1 MFGHPNNMLKSLSSA
16 DSQPVKILGCGSR
29 LNGFCF
35 RARGKHIMDKR
46 TEKLKKNLA
55 KNGFADIECSE
66 WRSSVR
72 LEGERESWDKV
83 VRAGKIAAKAGFK
96 AVVNDI
102 TLKGFTL
109 PPIKEPSIKDSS
121 LEGLAPDVLII
132 GGGVIGCAIARELSK
147 YAMDIIL
154 LEKESDIAMH
164 TSSRND
170 GMIHPGIAS
179 HPGTLRGEMNV
190 RGNLLYTDL
199 CRDLSVPFERY
210 GSLVLYSSEMFGMV
224 LAPIF
229 ARRERLLGIEGHK
242 ISRRR
247 LEEIEPNITDKA
259 VGAFEYPSSG
269 VLSPYKLTVALADNA
284 VENGVRF
291 SLDTIVKSIE
301 SKDGKITGV
310 TTNRGVLRPRLVIN
324 AAGVYADTI
333 AKMAGDGFFT
343 IHPRKGECAILDK
356 KKGPLV
362 TRSMGMIDISMAS
375 SDTKGGGV
383 MRTIDNNVLVG
394 PDAYEQP
401 FREDYSTNAKNMEA
415 LLSKHLP
422 LIKGFSKS
430 DVITYFSG
438 IRASTY
444 EEEFIIEKSD
454 YVMNLVHAAG
464 IQSPGLAS
472 APAIA
477 ERIAAITVEVLTA
490 ETAVV
495 PNEKFNPRRR
505 VSPVMAKLSL
515 AEKHAAI
522 KENPDYGNVICRCEG
537 ISKGEIID
545 TIKSPLPAVSVDAVK
560 RRSRPGMGRCQG
572 SFCSPLVMQI
582 ICEQTGMKPC
592 EVTKNGEGSNI
603 VFSG

>member
-1 MFGHPNNMLKSLSSA
+1 MFPGTGSGRL
-16 DSQPVKILGCGSR
+16 QRSR
-29 LNGFCF
+29 LLLWQRKFMEN
-35 RARGKHIMDKR
+35 RLI
-46 TEKLKKNLA
+46 KLNKAFSKNSFT
-55 KNGFADIECSE
+55 GIECTE

-72 LEGERESWDKV
+72 LEGEYDDWNRIVK
-83 VRAGKIAAKAGFK
+83 AGKLAAKAGYK

-102 TLKGFTL
+102 KLSGFT
-109 PPIKEPSIKDSS
+109 PPPVKEPGVKDNT
-121 LEGLAPDVLII
+121 LEGLTPDVLVI

-147 YAMDIIL
+147 RKLDILL
-154 LEKESDIAMH
+154 LEKESDVALQ

-190 RGNLLYTDL
+190 RGNFLYTDL

-210 GSLVLYSSEMFGMV
+210 GSLILYSSKAFG
-224 LAPIF
+224 LLLTPLF
-229 ARRERLLGIEGHK
+229 ARREKLLGIEGRK

-247 LEEIEPNITDKA
+247 LVEIEPNITDKA

-284 VENGVRF
+284 VENGVRI
-291 SLDTIVKSIE
+291 SLNTIVKSME
-301 SKDGKITGV
+301 TQGGKITGV
-310 TTNRGVLRPRLVIN
+310 ATNHGVVHPRLVIN
-324 AAGVYADTI
+324 AAGVFADTI
-333 AKMAGDGFFT
+333 AGMADDRFFT

-356 KKGPLV
+356 KKGISV

-383 MRTIDNNVLVG
+383 MRTIDGNVLVG

-401 FREDYSTNAKNMEA
+401 LREDFSTHKENMDI

-422 LIKGFSKS
+422 LIKGFNKS

-438 IRASTY
+438 IRAATY
-444 EEEFIIEKSD
+444 EEEFIIEKSEHIK
-454 YVMNLVHAAG
+454 NLIHAAG

-477 ERIAAITVEVLTA
+477 EKIAGLTIEVLA
-490 ETAVV
+490 GEMKVD

-515 AEKHAAI
+515 DEKQAAI
-522 KENPDYGNVICRCEG
+522 KQNSDYGIVVCRCEG
-537 ISKGEIID
+537 ISRGEIID
-545 TIKSPLPAVSVDAVK
+545 TVNSPVPAVSVDAVK
-560 RRSRPGMGRCQG
+560 RRTRPGMGRCQG
-572 SFCSPLVMQI
+572 GFCSPLVMQI
-582 ICEQTGMKPC
+582 ICEQTGMKPE

-603 VFSG
+603 LVSEK